1 VCECLAQEA
10 AVIETV
16 RGDGVDSSAASDGL
30 VDKSRP
36 LFRVGDDD
44 TSDSQLIAAAAAAA
58 GVVGQETSKADTQA
72 SLAVNDTT
80 ADVKLSTPK
89 CQPLD
94 TAANVTTPLMHKSA
108 SK

>member
-1 VCECLAQEA
+1 MCECLAQEA

-44 TSDSQLIAAAAAAA
+44 TSDSQLIAAAA